1 MSNYNKKSITPYK
14 NTSYKT
20 TDSFDNK
27 TSINSKDASVNYNYI
42 VPAHSRPLTGME
54 DGGIS
59 SSTWYPS
66 ARPIKHWRKQLNPRL
81 GSGVNGRRAGI
92 AMSMDIPGG
101 SSILGEAS
109 NCVSSSECTKTS
121 TMLSDNI
128 LRPVSD
134 KIYPSSPSDKYYDA
148 SNNEIVCVACNPE
161 VNALKL
167 VKPAS
172 TIISKKYYSDRKA
185 YLQSRCLLYDQ
196 KLSGHKIPGITYWN
210 TTLNQPILPSND
222 LLNGTQNRATEN
234 CLNCTSTV
242 RNNTNTTIYKPSNF
256 QYAKQGAVDSSS
268 RITRLKYN
276 TITKNGTNMQT
287 AFGQAGS
294 NANALYNGSDVSPYF
309 LKNKNNINNCA
320 TYHINGN
327 KTICPAS
334 VVTCPTKTIISQ
346 YDIEN
351 PITTQA
357 QLEAFR
363 GATDIIGSIFIE
375 GFIGQPDFSVF
386 DCLKTISGDF
396 DIDGNANILTISG
409 FTNLQSVGGYFFIG
423 NNANLES
430 ISGFTNLQSVVDF
443 IISNNNKLETIS
455 GFTNLTSGTGIN
467 ETLTIVGSTTPGLTI
482 ICKTT
487 QDRIANA
494 KTPAIT
500 SLPFT
505 NTTADNSC

>member
-42 VPAHSRPLTGME
+42 VPAYSRPLTGME

-66 ARPIKHWRKQLNPRL
+66 ARPIKHWRKQLNPRPDSNGNSIS
-81 GSGVNGRRAGI
+81 GSNGRRAGI
-92 AMSMDIPGG
+92 GMSMDIPGG
-101 SSILGEAS
+101 SSILGKAS
-109 NCVSSSECTKTS
+109 DCSKTSECTKTS

-161 VNALKL
+161 VDALKL

-196 KLSGHKIPGITYWN
+196 KLSGNKIPGITYWN

-222 LLNGTQNRATEN
+222 LIYGTQNRATEN
-234 CLNCTSTV
+234 CLNCTNTV

-287 AFGQAGS
+287 AFGQAGA

-309 LKNKNNINNCA
+309 LKSKNNINNCA
-320 TYHINGN
+320 NYHKNGD
-327 KTICPAS
+327 KTICFNPKLVS
-334 VVTCPTKTIISQ
+334 V
-346 YDIEN
+346 
-351 PITTQA
+351 
-357 QLEAFR
+357 
-363 GATDIIGSIFIE
+363 
-375 GFIGQPDFSVF
+375 
-386 DCLKTISGDF
+386 
-396 DIDGNANILTISG
+396 
-409 FTNLQSVGGYFFIG
+409 
-423 NNANLES
+423 
-430 ISGFTNLQSVVDF
+430 
-443 IISNNNKLETIS
+443 
-455 GFTNLTSGTGIN
+455 
-467 ETLTIVGSTTPGLTI
+467 
-482 ICKTT
+482 
-487 QDRIANA
+487 
-494 KTPAIT
+494 
-500 SLPFT
+500 
-505 NTTADNSC
+505 